1 MRVQRIGMPNTTLAS
16 GESLSGSQPS
26 SRRSGHSRRHLLWTL
41 GLFCAATTLGCKKPP
56 PEPLVKPGMYQSGP
70 EELSRLWH
78 DILAACKADD
88 RNRVHELMRSFVMTQ
103 PQLTSLLG
111 PTQGQALWARYQAML
126 GSLVNAG
133 AVELVAHVYEK
144 KYDDISVTRIDQLP
158 VSEQTDTDRAVLAAL
173 INKPP
178 IYTVRVKRKTEAKGL
193 RYDFF
198 VYLDGY
204 WRSGNLLGKFLPP
217 VPGPKPATD
226 APVDAGAPPADAHI
240 HPPEAPTATTPGSS
254 AGGK

>member
-1 MRVQRIGMPNTTLAS
+1 MFTSGQPL
-16 GESLSGSQPS
+16 GESRPGAQRTGQN
-26 SRRSGHSRRHLLWTL
+26 RRSVLWML
-41 GLFCAATTLGCKKPP
+41 GGIGVAMAASGCKKPP
-56 PEPLVKPGMYQSGP
+56 PEPLVKAGMYQSGP
-70 EELSRLWH
+70 DELSRLWH

-103 PQLTSLLG
+103 PQLSSLLG
-111 PTQGQALWARYQAML
+111 PVQGQALWARYQAML

-144 KYDDISVTRIDQLP
+144 KYDDISVTRVDQLP
-158 VSEQTDTDRAVLAAL
+158 VIEQTDTDRAVLAAL
-173 INKPP
+173 LNRPP
-178 IYTVRVKRKTEAKGL
+178 IYTVRVKRKTESKGL

-217 VPGPKPATD
+217 VPGPKPLAE
-226 APVDAGAPPADAHI
+226 PPPDAGAAA
-240 HPPEAPTATTPGSS
+240 PEAPTHPPEPAKATAPGSLP
-254 AGGK
+254 GGK

>member
-1 MRVQRIGMPNTTLAS
+1 MSTSTFASSGVRNRRGRARRWRGWIG
-16 GESLSGSQPS
+16 
-26 SRRSGHSRRHLLWTL
+26 RRLVVGL
-41 GLFCAATTLGCKKPP
+41 GLFVVLAGMLSCKRPP
-56 PEPLVKPGMYQSGP
+56 PEPLVKAGMYQSSP
-70 EELSRLWH
+70 EELERLWH

-103 PQLTSLLG
+103 PELTSLLG
-111 PTQGQALWARYQAML
+111 PTQGSALWARYQAML

-144 KYDDISVTRIDQLP
+144 KYDDISVTRVDQLP
-158 VSEQTDTDRAVLAAL
+158 VAEQTETDRAVSAAL
-173 INKPP
+173 LNKPP

-198 VYLDGY
+198 VYLGGY

-217 VPGPKPATD
+217 VP
-226 APVDAGAPPADAHI
+226 APRPTPPDAGVAPPAEPTHAPLPAAASPAVS
-240 HPPEAPTATTPGSS
+240 PPSE
-254 AGGK
+254 K

>member
-1 MRVQRIGMPNTTLAS
+1 VLLLA
-16 GESLSGSQPS
+16 GA
-26 SRRSGHSRRHLLWTL
+26 
-41 GLFCAATTLGCKKPP
+41 FAGCKRPP
-56 PEPLVKPGMYQSGP
+56 PEPLVKAGMYGSSA
-70 EELSRLWH
+70 EELQRLWH

-88 RNRVHELMRSFVMTQ
+88 RNRVHELMRSFVMTA
-103 PQLTSLLG
+103 PELSSLLG
-111 PTQGQALWARYQAML
+111 PTQGSALWARYQAML

-158 VSEQTDTDRAVLAAL
+158 LPEQTDTDRALLAAL
-173 INKPP
+173 VNKPP

-217 VPGPKPATD
+217 VPAPASPG
-226 APVDAGAPPADAHI
+226 AFSPVDAGAGPPTAPTPPPAEPA
-240 HPPEAPTATTPGSS
+240 AKGS
-254 AGGK
+254 AGAASEK

>member
-1 MRVQRIGMPNTTLAS
+1 MVGSSGPRAGLGVVQRRRGRGGWRLAVSIGM
-16 GESLSGSQPS
+16 
-26 SRRSGHSRRHLLWTL
+26 LLL
-41 GLFCAATTLGCKKPP
+41 VGAVGGCKRPP
-56 PEPLVKPGMYQSGP
+56 PEPVVKAGMYQSSP
-70 EELSRLWH
+70 EELGRLWH

-103 PQLTSLLG
+103 PELTSLLG
-111 PTQGQALWARYQAML
+111 PTHGQALWARYQAML

-158 VSEQTDTDRAVLAAL
+158 VAEQTDTDRALLAAL
-173 INKPP
+173 VNKPP

-204 WRSGNLLGKFLPP
+204 WRSGNLIGKFLPA
-217 VPGPKPATD
+217 VPGPAATPAAAAG
-226 APVDAGAPPADAHI
+226 APVDAGVAPPA
-240 HPPEAPTATTPGSS
+240 APTTAPAAGADKPAAAPGSE
-254 AGGK
+254 K

>member
-1 MRVQRIGMPNTTLAS
+1 MFCSSDSRDEAGLVLQRRGLFGGAVA
-16 GESLSGSQPS
+16 
-26 SRRSGHSRRHLLWTL
+26 RWL
-41 GLFCAATTLGCKKPP
+41 GLLLVWGALLSCKRPP
-56 PEPLVKPGMYQSGP
+56 PEPLVKPGMYQSSP

-103 PQLTSLLG
+103 PELTSLLG
-111 PTQGQALWARYQAML
+111 PMQGQALWARYQAML

-158 VSEQTDTDRAVLAAL
+158 LVEQADTDRAVLAAL
-173 INKPP
+173 VNKPP

-217 VPGPKPATD
+217 APAPASSAAS
-226 APVDAGAPPADAHI
+226 APAEGAGDAGAPPSA
-240 HPPEAPTATTPGSS
+240 APTLPPAAS
-254 AGGK
+254 AELGTQKTVSEK